1 MMKKVSLLAVLVC
14 VLMGVGACKQPVDSG
29 APAEGVTSVGKEE
42 TKNTPVPSEE
52 IEIKNI
58 EYGSEEIFL
67 EGKKL
72 DRLTVTGTDDMYY
85 CNLEENMKIE
95 YGYDKI
101 PVLVCK
107 DPVYDITY
115 YVNYGRD
122 YYIYAYREEKAELA
136 VAIPASD
143 LFCKEGELYFIAET
157 YGRYTFSGF
166 AGGNILKYNP
176 KDGTVTVVADCDAK
190 QMIVYSDGICYEQ
203 AGETIPFEE
212 KRVFFSFATGESSFF
227 LMGIT
232 NLRRWKGD
240 WLWLDH
246 RLVEFT
252 GTVPESQQT
261 NGHGKYI
268 AAGVEKIH
276 LTDVQGNIKGT
287 LQNVDI
293 PNEHWIGG
301 DFVYYI
307 KDRKEEGE
315 TEDRSVLR
323 RYGLKTGIHEDV
335 AVLAYPTELTFT
347 DMIMYNGVVYFGN
360 GLRVEVDSGA
370 QCYMQNTEG
379 TSPKIEYFYTD
390 GDNLF
395 CMKNGKLW
403 LFVEKQETPLIEREF
418 VAGVPLE
425 IGTYVYRLCEP

>member
-1 MMKKVSLLAVLVC
+1 MMKKVSLLVVLVC
-14 VLMGVGACKQPVDSG
+14 VLMGAGACKQP
-29 APAEGVTSVGKEE
+29 ANGVTPVEKEE

-52 IEIKNI
+52 IEIKNT
-58 EYGSEEIFL
+58 EYGSEEISL
-67 EGKKL
+67 EGNRL
-72 DRLTVTGTDDMYY
+72 DRLTVTGADNMYY
-85 CNLEENMKIE
+85 CNLEENLKMEHNYKIA
-95 YGYDKI
+95 

-122 YYIYAYREEKAELA
+122 YYIYAYRDGKAELA

-157 YGRYTFSGF
+157 YGRYKFSGF
-166 AGGNILKYNP
+166 SGGNILKYNP
-176 KDGTVTVVADCDAK
+176 KEGTVTVVADCNAER
-190 QMIVYSDGICYEQ
+190 MIVYPDGICYEQ
-203 AGETIPFEE
+203 AGETIPYEE
-212 KRVFFSFATGESSFF
+212 KRVFFSFATGERSF
-227 LMGIT
+227 LSPKISI
-232 NLRRWKGD
+232 LRRWKED
-240 WLWLDH
+240 WLWLGSK
-246 RLVEFT
+246 LVEFT

-276 LTDVQGNIKGT
+276 LTDVQGNIKET

-293 PNEHWIGG
+293 PEGHWIGG
-301 DFVYYI
+301 DFAYYVEG
-307 KDRKEEGE
+307 RKEEGE

-323 RYGLKTGIHEDV
+323 RYGLKTGVHEDV
-335 AVLAYPTELTFT
+335 VVLDYVYPAGLADM
-347 DMIMYNGVVYFGN
+347 DMIVYNGVVYFGN
-360 GLRVEVDSGA
+360 GLRVEMDSGA

-379 TSPKIEYFYTD
+379 TDPQIEYFYTD

-403 LFVEKQETPLIEREF
+403 LFEETQGTFVTELEV

-425 IGTYVYRLCEP
+425 IGTYVYQLCEP